1 MIIRCTTYFMV
12 SCCLRGFFA
21 CLQYFL
27 TRTMLPC
34 SDDFPLCSTS
44 LLHQILPAS
53 SATDSDTLKEPWQ
66 ENVLAARQVCLTR
79 MNTAL
84 AKLESIVCAHITI
97 EWQPCPR
104 ALFDRSSWGHKMH
117 KREMPSLVRWIN
129 FILHLKF
136 YLLPAYGEQEADTE
150 YR

>member
-1 MIIRCTTYFMV
+1 MIIRCITTFTV

-21 CLQYFL
+21 CLLYFL

-104 ALFDRSSWGHKMH
+104 ALFDRSSWGHTKC
-117 KREMPSLVRWIN
+117 IN
-129 FILHLKF
+129 EKCRAVCAGSISSC
-136 YLLPAYGEQEADTE
+136 T
-150 YR
+150 